1 MDHHHLL
8 QFLGLLVIILGG
20 AKIGG
25 ALLQRIGQ
33 PAVLGE
39 LLAGVVL
46 GSSMLGW
53 VNGKDEMVT
62 LLKELG
68 VIILLFEIG
77 LETDLKKLLKVGG
90 ESTVVALVGV
100 ALPFAL
106 GYAVCRALGLGN
118 IVAIFAGAS
127 LTATSVGITARVLS
141 DLGRLQDP
149 EGQVILGAA
158 IIDDI
163 IGLVILAVVSGMASG
178 TEVTLV
184 SAGTTTAIA
193 FGFLI
198 VTLLLGRWLIPWLG
212 ELLKHLELPGTP
224 TILALLLAI
233 GLAWLA
239 DRAGSALIIGA
250 FAAGLLLREL
260 PQHEQIEKGVARLGH
275 FFVPIFFVAV
285 GAAVDIRAFNPLDP
299 AARPILLLGGLLVV
313 AAIVGKFASGY
324 APFWFHGNKLVI
336 GVGMIPRGEVGL
348 IFAQKGLDYKAF
360 DDQLFSAV
368 ALMVI
373 VTTFIA
379 PPLLKWLL
387 TPKPRQES
395 DSEGIEDLVAGP
407 QMAETMTLTP
417 DPQTVPPQTEARRT
431 LPNPPPFPPGR

>member
-8 QFLGLLVIILGG
+8 EYLSLLVIMLAG

-39 LLAGVVL
+39 LIAGVVL
-46 GSSMLGW
+46 GTSLLGW
-53 VNGKDEMVT
+53 VKGDDEIVA

-77 LETDLKKLLKVGG
+77 LETDLKKLLQVGG
-90 ESTVVALVGV
+90 TSAAVAIAGV
-100 ALPFAL
+100 TFPFAL
-106 GYAVCRALGLGN
+106 GYGICYWLGYSN
-118 IVAIFAGAS
+118 VVAIFAGAA

-158 IIDDI
+158 IIDDV
-163 IGLVILAVVSGMASG
+163 IGLVILAVVSGLASG
-178 TEVTLV
+178 AEVSVVGGAKT
-184 SAGTTTAIA
+184 AGIA

-198 VTLLLGRWLIPWLG
+198 VTLLVGRWLVPLIGKVLAQF
-212 ELLKHLELPGTP
+212 ELPGTP
-224 TILALLLAI
+224 TITALIIAL

-250 FAAGLLLREL
+250 FAGGLLLREL
-260 PQHEQIEKGVARLGH
+260 PQHEQIEKGVASLGH

-285 GAAVDIRAFNPLDP
+285 GAAVDVRAFNPLDP
-299 AARPILLLGGLLVV
+299 AARPMLILGGLLVV
-313 AAIVGKFASGY
+313 AAISGKFAAGY
-324 APFWFHGNKLVI
+324 VPFWFRGSKSVV

-348 IFAQKGLDYKAF
+348 IFAQKGLEYEAF
-360 DDQLFSAV
+360 TQPMFSAV
-368 ALMVI
+368 ALMVM

-387 TPKPRQES
+387 TPRAPQKS
-395 DSEGIEDLVAGP
+395 DTQGIEDLVAGP
-407 QMAETMTLTP
+407 QIDDGEST
-417 DPQTVPPQTEARRT
+417 
-431 LPNPPPFPPGR
+431 

>member
-8 QFLGLLVIILGG
+8 HYLGLLVIILTG

-39 LLAGVVL
+39 LIAGVLL
-46 GSSMLGW
+46 GSSVLGW
-53 VNGKDEMVT
+53 VDAQDEIVALM
-62 LLKELG
+62 KELG

-77 LETDLKKLLKVGG
+77 LETDLKKLIKVGG
-90 ESTVVALVGV
+90 AATVVALAGV
-100 ALPFAL
+100 ILPFAL
-106 GYAVCRALGLGN
+106 GYGVCLALGLGN
-118 IVAIFAGAS
+118 VVAIFAGAS

-158 IIDDI
+158 IIDDV
-163 IGLVILAVVSGMASG
+163 IGLVILAVVSGLASG
-178 TEVTLV
+178 AEV
-184 SAGTTTAIA
+184 SALGAAQTTGIA

-198 VTLLLGRWLIPWLG
+198 VTLLLGRWLIPWVDR
-212 ELLKHLELPGTP
+212 LLQWLDLLPGTP
-224 TILALLLAI
+224 TILALITML
-233 GLAWLA
+233 GVAWLA

-260 PQHEQIEKGVARLGH
+260 PQHQQIEKGIASIGH
-275 FFVPIFFVAV
+275 FFVPIFFVGV
-285 GAAVDIRAFNPLDP
+285 GAAVDLRAFNPLDP
-299 AARPILLLGGLLVV
+299 AARPILLLGGLLIV
-313 AAIVGKFASGY
+313 AAIAGKFAAGY
-324 APFWFHGNKLVI
+324 APFWFRGHKMVI

-348 IFAQKGLDYKAF
+348 IFAQKGLDSQAF
-360 DDQLFSAV
+360 TPQMFSAV

-373 VTTFIA
+373 VTTFLA

-387 TPKPRQES
+387 TPKGRKAS
-395 DSEGIEDLVAGP
+395 DSHGIEELVAGP
-407 QMAETMTLTP
+407 QTTDEV
-417 DPQTVPPQTEARRT
+417 Q
-431 LPNPPPFPPGR
+431 

>member
-1 MDHHHLL
+1 MDHHHLIH
-8 QFLGLLVIILGG
+8 FLGLLVIMLAG

-46 GSSMLGW
+46 GVSLLGW
-53 VNGKDEMVT
+53 VNPEEEIVG

-90 ESTVVALVGV
+90 ASTVVAVVGV
-100 ALPFAL
+100 VAPFAL
-106 GYAVCRALGLGN
+106 GYAVCRAMGQDN
-118 IVAIFAGAS
+118 IVSIFAGAA

-163 IGLVILAVVSGMASG
+163 VGLVILAVVSGMVSG
-178 TEVTLV
+178 AQV
-184 SAGTTTAIA
+184 SALSVATTTGIA

-198 VTLLLGRWLIPWLG
+198 VTLLLGRLLVPWLAQVM
-212 ELLKHLELPGTP
+212 KHMNLPGTA
-224 TILALLLAI
+224 TILALVAAL

-239 DRAGSALIIGA
+239 DTAGSALIIGA

-260 PQHEQIEKGVARLGH
+260 PQHEEIEHGVASLGH

-285 GAAVDIRAFNPLDP
+285 GAQVDMRAFNPLIP
-299 AARPILLLGGLLVV
+299 EARPILMLGGLLVV
-313 AAIVGKFASGY
+313 AALIGKFVAGY
-324 APFWFHGNKLVI
+324 APFWMRINKKVI

-348 IFAQKGLDYKAF
+348 IFAQKGLDSEAF
-360 DDQLFSAV
+360 DQAMFSAI

-387 TPKPRQES
+387 TPKPGQES
-395 DSEGIEDLVAGP
+395 DMEGIEDLVAGP
-407 QMAETMTLTP
+407 RE
-417 DPQTVPPQTEARRT
+417 E
-431 LPNPPPFPPGR
+431 PGANIP

>member
-8 QFLGLLVIILGG
+8 EYLSLLVVMLAG
-20 AKIGG
+20 AKLGG

-39 LLAGVVL
+39 LIAGVVL
-46 GSSMLGW
+46 GSSLLGW
-53 VNGKDEMVT
+53 VKGDDEVIA

-77 LETDLKKLLKVGG
+77 LETDLKKLLQVGG
-90 ESTVVALVGV
+90 TSAAVAVAGV
-100 ALPFAL
+100 IFPFAL
-106 GYAVCRALGLGN
+106 GYGVCYWLSYPN
-118 IVAIFAGAS
+118 VVAIFAGAA

-158 IIDDI
+158 IIDDVV
-163 IGLVILAVVSGMASG
+163 GLVILAVVSGLAGGEEVSVLSG
-178 TEVTLV
+178 AQT
-184 SAGTTTAIA
+184 AGIA
-193 FGFLI
+193 FGFLV
-198 VTLLLGRWLIPWLG
+198 VTLLVGRWLVPLVG
-212 ELLKHLELPGTP
+212 KVLAQFDLPGTP
-224 TILALLLAI
+224 TITALIIAL

-250 FAAGLLLREL
+250 FAGGLLLREL
-260 PQHEQIEKGVARLGH
+260 PQHEQIEKGVASLGH

-285 GAAVDIRAFNPLDP
+285 GAAVDVRTFNPLDP
-299 AARPILLLGGLLVV
+299 AARPMLVLGGLLVV
-313 AAIVGKFASGY
+313 AAIIGKFAAGFV
-324 APFWFHGNKLVI
+324 PFWFRGSKSVI

-348 IFAQKGLDYKAF
+348 IFAQKGLEYKAF
-360 DDQLFSAV
+360 TQPMFSAV
-368 ALMVI
+368 ALMVM

-387 TPKPRQES
+387 TPGKRQP
-395 DSEGIEDLVAGP
+395 SETKGIEDLVAGP
-407 QMAETMTLTP
+407 NHESSEST
-417 DPQTVPPQTEARRT
+417 
-431 LPNPPPFPPGR
+431 

>member
-8 QFLGLLVIILGG
+8 HYLGLLVILLAG
-20 AKIGG
+20 AKLGG

-39 LLAGVVL
+39 LLAGVAL
-46 GSSMLGW
+46 GASLLGW
-53 VNGKDEMVT
+53 VDAKDEVLT

-77 LETDLKKLLKVGG
+77 LETDLKKLLQVGG
-90 ESTVVALVGV
+90 ASAAVALVGV

-106 GYAVCRALGLGN
+106 GYGVCYALGLSN
-118 IVAIFAGAS
+118 VVAIFAGAS

-158 IIDDI
+158 IIDDV
-163 IGLVILAVVSGMASG
+163 IGLVILAVVSGLASG
-178 TEVTLV
+178 AQVTV
-184 SAGTTTAIA
+184 QSASQTTAIA

-212 ELLKHLELPGTP
+212 KLIQQFNLPGTP
-224 TILALLLAI
+224 TMLALVIAL

-260 PQHEQIEKGVARLGH
+260 PQHEEIEKGVANLGH
-275 FFVPIFFVAV
+275 FFVPIFFVGV
-285 GAAVDIRAFNPLDP
+285 GAAVDLREFNPFN
-299 AARPILLLGGLLVV
+299 AAAHPILLLGGLLVI
-313 AAIVGKFASGY
+313 AAVVGKFAAGY
-324 APFWFHGNKLVI
+324 AAFWFRGNKMVI

-348 IFAQKGLDYKAF
+348 IFAQKGLDSEAF
-360 DDQLFSAV
+360 DPKMFSAV

-379 PPLLKWLL
+379 PPLLKFLL
-387 TPKPRQES
+387 TPKPRKES
-395 DSEGIEDLVAGP
+395 DTEGIEDLVAGP
-407 QMAETMTLTP
+407 QT
-417 DPQTVPPQTEARRT
+417 DP
-431 LPNPPPFPPGR
+431 